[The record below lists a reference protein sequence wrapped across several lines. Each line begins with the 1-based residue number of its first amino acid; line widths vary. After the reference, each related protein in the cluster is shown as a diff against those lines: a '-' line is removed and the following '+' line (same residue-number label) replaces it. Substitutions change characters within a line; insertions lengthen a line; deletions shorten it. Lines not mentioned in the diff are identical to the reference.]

1 MALQHA
7 IQLEHACIPTYLY
20 ALYSIKPDQKQGD
33 CRSPSLGHAGRNAA
47 HRADGGTP
55 AAGVIRDSTGNLY
68 GTTTYGGVANEGVV
82 YKLGT
87 TGQEY
92 QNRAPVVTGDSNP
105 IAAARRARTT
115 PAPEALSR
123 SACQQGP
130 PGVPFAI
137 RSQLLIRTQV
147 MRAIIIDTRAA
158 TRGRRDGQWR

>member
-33 CRSPSLGHAGRNAA
+33 YRSPSLGHAGRNAA

-105 IAAARRARTT
+105 IAAARRARM
-115 PAPEALSR
+115 PPVLRCRSR
-123 SACQQGP
+123 SRSPAGRP
-130 PGVPFAI
+130 PVRALCEQI
-137 RSQLLIRTQV
+137 LLTG
-147 MRAIIIDTRAA
+147 D
-158 TRGRRDGQWR
+158 

>member
-87 TGQEY
+87 TGQEM
-92 QNRAPVVTGDSNP
+92 VLHSFTGGADGGY
-105 IAAARRARTT
+105 
-115 PAPEALSR
+115 PEA
-123 SACQQGP
+123 
-130 PGVPFAI
+130 GVI
-137 RSQLLIRTQV
+137 RDSTGNLYGTTTYGETGLGV
-147 MRAIIIDTRAA
+147 GDTRP
-158 TRGRRDGQWR
+158 GQRSPSGHEPNADE